1 MIKSILKQIICVL
14 LSIVVPILWKNLVIL
29 FDLDNNLFTLSLGSL
44 LILESYIYSQLP
56 LDLIPNFI
64 PILGKCDN
72 LIVSF
77 LGLIGFWMILY
88 VGYISTI
95 HYL

>member
-1 MIKSILKQIICVL
+1 MIKSILKQLICIL
-14 LSIVVPILWKNLVIL
+14 LLILVPIFWKNLVI
-29 FDLDNNLFTLSLGSL
+29 FLDIQNDLFTLGLGIM
-44 LILESYIYSQLP
+44 LILESFIYSQLP

-72 LIVSF
+72 LLVSGI
-77 LGLIGFWMILY
+77 GLVGFWMILY
-88 VGYISTI
+88 VVYINTN